1 MKPTRLT
8 LGILFLTG
16 LLGGCDSGGAEYVK
30 QMEGFAE
37 KACACKDADCVTKV
51 TQENADWLSKNAEKA
66 AKLDAG
72 DAEKVT
78 AAGTKMAE
86 CATKIAT
93 KAAGGG

>member
-8 LGILFLTG
+8 LGILFLAG

-30 QMEGFAE
+30 QMESFAE
-37 KACACKDADCVTKV
+37 KTCACDNADCVTKLS
-51 TQENADWLSKNAEKA
+51 QEQADWLSKNAEKA
-66 AKLDAG
+66 AKLDAD

-86 CATKIAT
+86 CATKVAT